1 MLVRMGFL
9 MHTLRYGRSGGYDA
23 AAFWEDQHRRFG
35 SDFRAVADRPEDE
48 TGRYPAQRQ
57 AFLDFITTLGCDLD
71 GASCIELGCGN
82 GFWAGVVR
90 AAGAASYR
98 GFDISAAAVR
108 HCQSGIPD
116 GTFDCLDLS
125 RGTMPEGLQA
135 DVVFSID
142 VLQHVVEPEL
152 VERFLRNM
160 AIATKPG
167 GMLILTSYLG
177 YGDQFNTPEEDIGLL
192 GLRIPKLRWVHAW
205 DVPTLSRNLIPCEL
219 VGRAP
224 FWDKSI
230 LAFHRPAEEEGDS
243 PFLSN

>member
-1 MLVRMGFL
+1 MNWRSPKDLLVRMGFL
-9 MHTLRYGRSGGYDA
+9 MRSLRYGRRGGYDA

-71 GASCIELGCGN
+71 GASCIEIGCGN

-90 AAGAASYR
+90 SAGASSYR
-98 GFDISAAAVR
+98 GFDISATAVR
-108 HCQSGIPD
+108 YCRSAIPD

-125 RGTMPEGLQA
+125 REPMPEGLQA
-135 DVVFSID
+135 DLVFSID

-160 AIATKPG
+160 ATATKPG
-167 GMLILTSYLG
+167 GMLILTSYTG
-177 YGDQFNTPEEDIGLL
+177 YGDQFNTPAEDIGFR
-192 GLRIPKLRWVHAW
+192 GFSVSKLRWVHAW
-205 DVPTLSRNLIPCEL
+205 DVPTLSGHLAPYAL
-219 VGRAP
+219 VAQAP

-230 LAFHRPAEEEGDS
+230 LAFRQNP
-243 PFLSN
+243 

>member
-1 MLVRMGFL
+1 MRTF
-9 MHTLRYGRSGGYDA
+9 RYGRRGGYDA
-23 AAFWEDQHRRFG
+23 ATFWDDQHRRFG

-48 TGRYPAQRQ
+48 MVRYPAQRR
-57 AFLDFITTLGCDLD
+57 AFLDFLTTLGCDLE
-71 GASCIELGCGN
+71 GATCIELGCGN

-90 AAGAASYR
+90 SAGAASYR
-98 GFDISAAAVR
+98 GFDISSAAVR
-108 HCQSGIPD
+108 YCRSALPE

-125 RGTMPEGLQA
+125 REAMPEGLQA
-135 DVVFSID
+135 DLVFSID

-177 YGDQFNTPEEDIGLL
+177 YGDQFTTPEEDIGLL
-192 GLRIPKLRWVHAW
+192 GLRMPKLRWVHAW
-205 DVPTLSRNLIPCEL
+205 DMPILIRHLTPCEL
-219 VGRAP
+219 VGQAS

-230 LAFHRPAEEEGDS
+230 LAFHRPVEEVGE
-243 PFLSN
+243 